1 MIMRLLKTLSIV
13 TALLATSAPAYTQ
26 SAPHGIAAVVN
37 SDIVTIHDLRQRVLF
52 MMATTGA
59 ERDEATIQRLQRQ
72 ALSNLINEHL
82 QMQESEKYEQ
92 TISDEQVNQRL
103 SQLLSRNGADPNKLV
118 ADLAAGGVSIETLRD
133 QIRSEIAWQRI
144 VNGLYGS
151 RIRISDAQIDETLN
165 QITANASKP
174 NYRIAEIYIE
184 ASPEIGGIEGAM
196 EGANAMIAQVKN
208 GAPFQLLAQQFSSAA
223 SAARGG
229 DVGWVREG
237 EQRPE
242 IDAAIKAMEVGS
254 ISAPIQVPGGVYV
267 IALIEKRVSESD
279 TLYKLKQV
287 TVEDETE
294 AAKSR
299 LTALRGDLQ
308 SCETLEADVKAI
320 EGVEAAD
327 MGEIKSS
334 DLTDEIVAA
343 LERTDVGGLS
353 DPFDRPN
360 GATSIMVCKRETTGT
375 DIPTRDQIE
384 DRLLDQQLAQ
394 ASKRALRNLR
404 REATLVVR

>member
-1 MIMRLLKTLSIV
+1 MRLFKTLAI
-13 TALLATSAPAYTQ
+13 TTTLLATSATSYAQ
-26 SAPHGIAAVVN
+26 SSPHGIAAVVN

-59 ERDEATIQRLQRQ
+59 EADEASVQRLQRQ
-72 ALSNLINEHL
+72 ALRNLVDEHL

-92 TISDEQVNQRL
+92 TISDEAVDQSVARLL
-103 SQLLSRNGADPNKLV
+103 SQNGADPNKLV
-118 ADLAAGGVSIETLRD
+118 SDLAAAGVSIETLRD
-133 QIRSEIAWQRI
+133 QVRSELAWQRI

-151 RIRISDAQIDETLN
+151 RIRISDAQIDENLN

-174 NYRIAEIYIE
+174 NFRVAEIYIE
-184 ASPEIGGIEGAM
+184 ASPDIGGMEGAM
-196 EGANAMIAQVKN
+196 EGAGAMIAQVKG
-208 GAPFQLLAQQFSSAA
+208 GAPFPLLAQQFSSAA

-237 EQRPE
+237 ELRPE
-242 IDAAIKAMEVGS
+242 IDAVITTMEPGS
-254 ISAPIQVPGGVYV
+254 VSNPIQVPGGVYV
-267 IALIEKRVSESD
+267 VALIEKKISQAE

-287 TVEDETE
+287 TVESETE
-294 AAKSR
+294 AAKAR
-299 LTALRGDLQ
+299 LVSLRGELS
-308 SCETLEADVKAI
+308 SCETLEDDVKPLD
-320 EGVEAAD
+320 GVAAAD

-334 DLTDEIVAA
+334 DLTDIIVEA

-353 DPFDRPN
+353 DPFERPN
-360 GATSIMVCKRETTGT
+360 GATSIMVCSRQTTGS

-394 ASKRALRNLR
+394 ASKRALRDLR
-404 REATLVVR
+404 RQATLVVR